1 MRKIILASTSPR
13 RKELLAKTG
22 LKFRVV
28 PSDYEEDMSLK
39 LPPKELAKV
48 LSMGKAEAVAKKYKD
63 AIVIGA
69 DSFISFHGHVLGKP
83 HTRAR
88 AKAMLA
94 LLNGKMNEVV
104 TGFSIIDTRTGKHIS
119 RVVVSRVYLRKMT
132 GREIDAYVRTG
143 EPLERAGAYSAQE
156 RGSVFVKKIDG
167 DLFAAIGLP
176 VYDLVSELR
185 KFGVDMLAG

>member
-22 LKFRVV
+22 LKFTAV
-28 PSDYEEDMSLK
+28 PSDYVEDMTLK
-39 LPPKELAKV
+39 LLPEELAKV

-69 DSFISFHGHVLGKP
+69 DSFIAYRGHVLGKP
-83 HTRAR
+83 HTPAR

-94 LLNGKMNEVV
+94 RLSGKMNEVV
-104 TGFSIIDTRTGKHIS
+104 TGLSIIDTRTGKHIS
-119 RVVVSRVYLRKMT
+119 RAFVCKIYLRKMT
-132 GREIDAYVRTG
+132 DREINAYIRTG
-143 EPLERAGAYSAQE
+143 EPLDRAGGYDIHE
-156 RGSVFVKKIDG
+156 RGSVFVKKVEG

-176 VYDLVSELR
+176 IYDLLNELR
-185 KFGVDMLAG
+185 KFGVEML